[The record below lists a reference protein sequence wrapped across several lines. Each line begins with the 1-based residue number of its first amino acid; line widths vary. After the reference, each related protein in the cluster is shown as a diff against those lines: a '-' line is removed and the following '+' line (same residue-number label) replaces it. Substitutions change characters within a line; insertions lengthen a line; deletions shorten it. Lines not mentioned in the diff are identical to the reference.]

1 MCVALSKAV
10 DSTEIL
16 LCLLKIFTP
25 KTPVSW
31 AFLRGAL
38 KPGFSE
44 SLEASKIDL
53 SVHEGI

>member
-16 LCLLKIFTP
+16 LCLLKIPTP

-53 SVHEGI
+53 SVH